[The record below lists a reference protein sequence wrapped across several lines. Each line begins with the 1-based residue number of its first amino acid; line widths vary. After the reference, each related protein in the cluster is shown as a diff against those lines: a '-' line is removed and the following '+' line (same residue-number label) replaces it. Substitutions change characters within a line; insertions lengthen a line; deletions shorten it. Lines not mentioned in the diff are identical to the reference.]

1 MKNINYVING
11 VLAVA
16 VIILFV
22 MQFSSKKES
31 TVAPAFTTE
40 GDSTNLLPVA
50 YVNVDSLLSNYNYSK
65 DLNERILK
73 MQEDY
78 RLDMTQRSNALR
90 TELNDFQRKYEANAF
105 LTTERAQQEGNRL
118 QKKQEE
124 LQNYAAKKEQ
134 ELAAKQM
141 ELNGQLRDTI
151 VAQLTTFNQ
160 TKGYQIIFSNTM
172 GDNILLSNPAYDIT
186 AEFLEVLNKN
196 YSSGKY
202 GIKHIDIYE
211 RAVPQGAALFDCGPK
226 DSLGGIMLCIRPCN
240 PML

>member
-1 MKNINYVING
+1 
-11 VLAVA
+11 
-16 VIILFV
+16 
-22 MQFSSKKES
+22 
-31 TVAPAFTTE
+31 
-40 GDSTNLLPVA
+40 
-50 YVNVDSLLSNYNYSK
+50 
-65 DLNERILK
+65 

-160 TKGYQIIFSNTM
+160 AKVIRSFSAIQWVTIFCCLIRHTTSRPN
-172 GDNILLSNPAYDIT
+172 
-186 AEFLEVLNKN
+186 FLK
-196 YSSGKY
+196 
-202 GIKHIDIYE
+202 
-211 RAVPQGAALFDCGPK
+211 C
-226 DSLGGIMLCIRPCN
+226 
-240 PML
+240 

>member
-78 RLDMTQRSNALR
+78 RLDMTQRS
-90 TELNDFQRKYEANAF
+90 NAF

-196 YSSGKY
+196 YSSGK
-202 GIKHIDIYE
+202 
-211 RAVPQGAALFDCGPK
+211 
-226 DSLGGIMLCIRPCN
+226 
-240 PML
+240 

>member
-1 MKNINYVING
+1 
-11 VLAVA
+11 
-16 VIILFV
+16 
-22 MQFSSKKES
+22 
-31 TVAPAFTTE
+31 
-40 GDSTNLLPVA
+40 
-50 YVNVDSLLSNYNYSK
+50 
-65 DLNERILK
+65 
-73 MQEDY
+73 
-78 RLDMTQRSNALR
+78 MTQRSNALR

-196 YSSGKY
+196 YSSGT
-202 GIKHIDIYE
+202 
-211 RAVPQGAALFDCGPK
+211 
-226 DSLGGIMLCIRPCN
+226 
-240 PML
+240 

>member
-22 MQFSSKKES
+22 CSFPSKKES

-105 LTTERAQQEGNRL
+105 PYYGKSAAGRKPFCR
-118 QKKQEE
+118 KKQEE

-151 VAQLTTFNQ
+151 VAQLTTF
-160 TKGYQIIFSNTM
+160 
-172 GDNILLSNPAYDIT
+172 
-186 AEFLEVLNKN
+186 
-196 YSSGKY
+196 
-202 GIKHIDIYE
+202 
-211 RAVPQGAALFDCGPK
+211 
-226 DSLGGIMLCIRPCN
+226 
-240 PML
+240 

>member
-22 MQFSSKKES
+22 MQFSGKKES
-31 TVAPAFTTE
+31 TVAPAFTAE

-105 LTTERAQQEGNRL
+105 LTAERAQQEGNRL
-118 QKKQEE
+118 QKKQ
-124 LQNYAAKKEQ
+124 
-134 ELAAKQM
+134 
-141 ELNGQLRDTI
+141 G
-151 VAQLTTFNQ
+151 
-160 TKGYQIIFSNTM
+160 
-172 GDNILLSNPAYDIT
+172 
-186 AEFLEVLNKN
+186 
-196 YSSGKY
+196 
-202 GIKHIDIYE
+202 IDIKSKMG
-211 RAVPQGAALFDCGPK
+211 R
-226 DSLGGIMLCIRPCN
+226 GIRGYGHTQKNRRNFRIMRPRKN
-240 PML
+240 RSWLPSRWN

>member
-186 AEFLEVLNKN
+186 AEFLEVLNIT
-196 YSSGKY
+196 YRY
-202 GIKHIDIYE
+202 
-211 RAVPQGAALFDCGPK
+211 
-226 DSLGGIMLCIRPCN
+226 IRKGCPARGS
-240 PML
+240 PF

>member
-1 MKNINYVING
+1 MTLYSGGQSLLGKRVSSLVGNDLK
-11 VLAVA
+11 VLADGSV
-16 VIILFV
+16 VGTIKKV
-22 MQFSSKKES
+22 TGYTQFSSKKES

-196 YSSGKY
+196 YSSGK
-202 GIKHIDIYE
+202 
-211 RAVPQGAALFDCGPK
+211 
-226 DSLGGIMLCIRPCN
+226 
-240 PML
+240 